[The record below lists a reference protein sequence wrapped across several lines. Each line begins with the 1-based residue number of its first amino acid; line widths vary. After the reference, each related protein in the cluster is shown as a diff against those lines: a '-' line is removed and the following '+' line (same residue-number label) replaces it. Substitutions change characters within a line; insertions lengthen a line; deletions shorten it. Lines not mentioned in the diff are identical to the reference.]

1 MKESILIVDDDENMR
16 DTMVDILES
25 KGFEVSCA
33 ASSNEAIEKVKKV
46 KYSVVLMEYD
56 NNVIEYY
63 QTYLTIKL
71 LNPDVRILLLLSTVR
86 EVADEPLKSLYPENG
101 VIGVLKKPFDMG
113 EVVAYIEEFIVGK

>member
-1 MKESILIVDDDENMR
+1 
-16 DTMVDILES
+16 
-25 KGFEVSCA
+25 
-33 ASSNEAIEKVKKV
+33 
-46 KYSVVLMEYD
+46 MEYD

-113 EVVAYIEEFIVGK
+113 EVVAYIEEFIVEKQQLFIALFIGYKEVTGSIVKIAMLPVFG